1 MLLCGLAGS
10 TTGHSSLK
18 PPPPEPRR
26 EPGASPTGRR
36 FKART
41 SLRFMLLA
49 EDLLLL
55 LTDDD
60 TGKLAASSTE
70 VDVAL
75 GGALLAELALMD
87 RVDVAGADERVREG
101 RLVVRDANPTAD
113 GLLDEALA
121 VVEHKEGKK
130 PKSVVARSGRVC
142 GCGST
147 TGLCRVVSFVPRAI
161 ESSASSRRIGGPLRM
176 LPTRCRCGPDL
187 LQVFAMARLRTRE
200 RARSLRCCTR

>member
-75 GGALLAELALMD
+75 GGALLAELALFCQ
-87 RVDVAGADERVREG
+87 
-101 RLVVRDANPTAD
+101 P
-113 GLLDEALA
+113 
-121 VVEHKEGKK
+121 
-130 PKSVVARSGRVC
+130 
-142 GCGST
+142 
-147 TGLCRVVSFVPRAI
+147 
-161 ESSASSRRIGGPLRM
+161 
-176 LPTRCRCGPDL
+176 
-187 LQVFAMARLRTRE
+187 
-200 RARSLRCCTR
+200 

>member
-1 MLLCGLAGS
+1 MGLCR
-10 TTGHSSLK
+10 HSSLK

-113 GLLDEALA
+113 SLLDEAL
-121 VVEHKEGKK
+121 
-130 PKSVVARSGRVC
+130 
-142 GCGST
+142 
-147 TGLCRVVSFVPRAI
+147 
-161 ESSASSRRIGGPLRM
+161 
-176 LPTRCRCGPDL
+176 
-187 LQVFAMARLRTRE
+187 
-200 RARSLRCCTR
+200 